1 MKGQD
6 GHTSGSVGSIEAVS
20 PRWDLWPIAA
30 VAGIK
35 QSNQRALATVILK
48 NTYKGVT
55 LFIIL
60 HPETKHKWKT
70 FVGGRKKKKNVMLH
84 LLRVRSGEICIVQ
97 QPC

>member
-70 FVGGRKKKKNVMLH
+70 FVGGRKKKKKCH
-84 LLRVRSGEICIVQ
+84 ASSSACEER
-97 QPC
+97 